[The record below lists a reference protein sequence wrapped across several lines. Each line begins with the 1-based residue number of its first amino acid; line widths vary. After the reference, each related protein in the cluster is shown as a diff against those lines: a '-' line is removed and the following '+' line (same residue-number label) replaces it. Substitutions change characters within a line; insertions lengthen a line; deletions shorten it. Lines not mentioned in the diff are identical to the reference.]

1 MKKAG
6 YLMMNSEKHC
16 TEIAHTADAMP
27 RKDALKKAKE
37 LYINITGQTIEKL
50 ETKTQKGRK
59 HLNRLNI

>member
-1 MKKAG
+1 
-6 YLMMNSEKHC
+6 MNSEKHC

-27 RKDALKKAKE
+27 RKDAIKKAKE